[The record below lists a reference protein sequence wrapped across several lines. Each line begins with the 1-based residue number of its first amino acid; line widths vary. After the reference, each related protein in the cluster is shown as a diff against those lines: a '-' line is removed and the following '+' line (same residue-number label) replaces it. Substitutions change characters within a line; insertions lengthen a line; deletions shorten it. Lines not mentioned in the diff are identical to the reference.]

1 MARPVLCSGPMPS
14 QVRTTMRDL
23 AMLKTS
29 TWGGVSGF
37 ELMVRRRPR
46 RQRSSP
52 SPLFYPASGGKKSP
66 FSFHPG
72 EGGSYK
78 WAFVRESEMSVSVLS
93 QSPCP
98 LSCFSRKKEKKNT
111 SLFSFLPNKSHFKAP
126 PAPPPILHSPL
137 LSPPHP
143 PLEMRRL
150 LLLFSLLLLSSSV
163 PLSFSTELTDT
174 TAVDSHPSS
183 LVLPVGDAIVDSPGS
198 RPGAK
203 LTCNRVHIRGYSR
216 LHHLSKY
223 ANALRVA
230 VSVSEGDALFR
241 VQTIELCFHRNASI
255 GVGMCPASQWNK
267 LSKNPW
273 VQSIS
278 PYQHRIMD
286 IRMPPDPSRTIEV
299 TTSEE
304 FLAHHVIFLL
314 VGVIMMLLAR
324 TLSESLVFYYGG
336 AMTIGIII
344 VVLIVLF
351 QGMKLLPTGRKS
363 SLAIFMYSSV
373 VGLATFLLHY
383 LTEFLRA
390 VLVEIGIG
398 EDLHIPIGTFFLVV
412 LLLVGAWFGYWSV
425 RKLVLTEE
433 GSIDSGVAF
442 FVQWCILIISAVMI
456 FLSSLDIIL
465 SGMAFVLSL
474 VVWAISKTEGKLRF
488 LRRIF
493 RRTVMTAKR
502 TVENLSPSKYS
513 YSQYSSMLHSS
524 ETEPTGDLYGS
535 YLKRASYRSPSGLRT
550 PITKTAREETY
561 YSSFHSTPERKKFSK
576 EEWDSFTKEHT
587 NRGIKELVS
596 SPEFN
601 KWALENADRISV
613 TPREK
618 SNSQTTKQRQRFFS
632 WF

>member
-1 MARPVLCSGPMPS
+1 MIQICLIIKFRLSTYCNQCLVHLNVCY
-14 QVRTTMRDL
+14 VDL
-23 AMLKTS
+23 KICLFVDLLLHWIHLQKGLSLALQTK
-29 TWGGVSGF
+29 
-37 ELMVRRRPR
+37 
-46 RQRSSP
+46 
-52 SPLFYPASGGKKSP
+52 PL
-66 FSFHPG
+66 
-72 EGGSYK
+72 
-78 WAFVRESEMSVSVLS
+78 
-93 QSPCP
+93 P
-98 LSCFSRKKEKKNT
+98 LVVFLEEKRKEKKRKIPRSFLRNPISKLLPLRSFSTFPLST
-111 SLFSFLPNKSHFKAP
+111 SLITTPPFEMHHF
-126 PAPPPILHSPL
+126 
-137 LSPPHP
+137 
-143 PLEMRRL
+143 
-150 LLLFSLLLLSSSV
+150 LLLFSLLLSSSAPLSS
-163 PLSFSTELTDT
+163 STELT
-174 TAVDSHPSS
+174 VDSHPSS
-183 LVLPVGDAIVDSPGS
+183 LVLPVGDVIEASPGS

-223 ANALRVA
+223 ANALRVTL
-230 VSVSEGDALFR
+230 SVSEGDALFR

-255 GVGMCPASQWNK
+255 GVGMCPASRWQK

-278 PYQHRIMD
+278 PYEHRIMD
-286 IRMPPDPSRTIEV
+286 IRMLPDPSRTIEV

-304 FLAHHVIFLL
+304 FLSHRVIFLI
-314 VGVIMMLLAR
+314 VGLIMMLLAH

-383 LTEFLRA
+383 LSEFLRA

-398 EDLHIPIGTFFLVV
+398 EDLHIPIGTFLLVV

-433 GSIDSGVAF
+433 GSIDSGVAY
-442 FVQWCILIISAVMI
+442 FVQYCILIISAVMI
-456 FLSSLDIIL
+456 LQSSLDIIL
-465 SGMAFVLSL
+465 SSMALALSFVVL
-474 VVWAISKTEGKLRF
+474 AISKSEGKSRF
-488 LRRIF
+488 LRRFF
-493 RRTVMTAKR
+493 RRTLKTAKR

-524 ETEPTGDLYGS
+524 ETEPTGDVYGS

-550 PITKTAREETY
+550 PIIKPAREETY
-561 YSSFHSTPERKKFSK
+561 YSSIHSTPERKKFSK
-576 EEWDSFTKEHT
+576 EEWDSFTKEYT
-587 NRGIKELVS
+587 DRGIKELVS

-618 SNSQTTKQRQRFFS
+618 NSSQSTKQRQQFFS